1 MNITQ
6 ILDAVPLWGVFLL
19 SLLVT
24 FLSLEF
30 GLLVGRRRQERLT
43 GEGKVITGP
52 VVAASF
58 SLLAFML
65 AITYGAV
72 DSRLR
77 ELKHVALDEVNAIGT
92 TFLRAD
98 LLPEADRAEV
108 RQLLQDYVDLR
119 VEAVSGERE
128 EEVAGAVA
136 ASEKLQGVL
145 WSTAAAIAYR
155 NPTPISALFVLSL
168 NELIDAYGK
177 RITVGFRYRLPGV
190 VWVMLYGLAFLAMVM
205 GGYEIGRSGSR
216 RVEVVTL
223 ATALA
228 FSVVFAL
235 LVAMERPGQY
245 LSTATQEVLIDL
257 QEDIGRSMQG
267 TP

>member
-1 MNITQ
+1 
-6 ILDAVPLWGVFLL
+6 
-19 SLLVT
+19 
-24 FLSLEF
+24 
-30 GLLVGRRRQERLT
+30 
-43 GEGKVITGP
+43 
-52 VVAASF
+52 
-58 SLLAFML
+58 
-65 AITYGAV
+65 
-72 DSRLR
+72 
-77 ELKHVALDEVNAIGT
+77 
-92 TFLRAD
+92 
-98 LLPEADRAEV
+98 
-108 RQLLQDYVDLR
+108 
-119 VEAVSGERE
+119 
-128 EEVAGAVA
+128 
-136 ASEKLQGVL
+136 
-145 WSTAAAIAYR
+145 
-155 NPTPISALFVLSL
+155 
-168 NELIDAYGK
+168 
-177 RITVGFRYRLPGV
+177 VGFRYRLPGV